1 MPDQP
6 ALIGRYQIDATLGQ
20 GAMGVI
26 YRAHDPEIDRVVA
39 IKLIRADLLN
49 GTEREEYVVRFR
61 REARAA
67 GRCLHPNIV
76 TVYDF
81 ALHDGNPFLVMEF
94 VDGAA
99 LADAMRHTPRFDPA
113 DAVFVTLQVLAA
125 LTAAHATGV
134 VHRDIKPANV
144 MLVGGTLVKV
154 TDFGISRID
163 SAITHS
169 GAVVG
174 TPSYMSPEQ
183 ARGGAIDLR
192 TDLFSAGVMLFEML
206 AGQKPFRGNSFSE
219 LWNVLAGPSPADPAP
234 LHGVTPALVAVVMRS
249 LDKNIEARFATA
261 AAMAEAL
268 RQAITET
275 GISLS
280 DRTIVVPARPPAR
293 AGPVTPTTATP
304 TTATL
309 TTATLTTATQSFDA
323 GTLRLLEQKLTG
335 YIGPIAR
342 QLVQSAVRR
351 GGDARTLCAA
361 LAASIDRPHDRAQF
375 EREATAALARS
386 GETVMTSTGPAGF
399 GITGPGGTTFQLPP
413 EEITRIEAALAFSA
427 GPMARIMVKRAMAKS
442 LSASALW
449 DALAQQIEHPA
460 ERAAFLAKR

>member
-6 ALIGRYQIDATLGQ
+6 VSIGRYRVDATLGR

-39 IKLIRADLLN
+39 IKLIRADLLD
-49 GTEREEYVVRFR
+49 GTEREDYVDRFR

-81 ALHDGNPFLVMEF
+81 ALHDGNPFLAMEF
-94 VDGAA
+94 VDGAT
-99 LADAMRHTPRFDPA
+99 LAHAMRHTPRFDPA
-113 DAVFVTLQVLAA
+113 DAVFVMLQVLAA
-125 LTAAHATGV
+125 LTAAHAMGV

-163 SAITHS
+163 SAVTHS

-183 ARGGAIDLR
+183 ARGGDIDLR

-206 AGQKPFRGNSFSE
+206 AGQKPFRGDSFSA

-268 RQAITET
+268 RQAIAET
-275 GISLS
+275 GISVS
-280 DRTIVVPARPPAR
+280 DRTIVAPARPPVHSPVHPPVHPSTR
-293 AGPVTPTTATP
+293 AGP
-304 TTATL
+304 
-309 TTATLTTATQSFDA
+309 ATLTTATQSFDA

-386 GETVMTSTGPAGF
+386 GATVMGGTGPAGF
-399 GITGPGGTTFQLPP
+399 GMTGPGGTTFQLPP
-413 EEITRIEAALAFSA
+413 EEISRIEAALAFSA

-442 LSASALW
+442 LSALALW
-449 DALAQQIEHPA
+449 DALAQQIEQPA

>member
-94 VDGAA
+94 VDGAT

-249 LDKNIEARFATA
+249 LDKNIEARFANA

-293 AGPVTPTTATP
+293 AGPVMF

-399 GITGPGGTTFQLPP
+399 GITGPGGTTFQLPQ

>member
-94 VDGAA
+94 VDGAT

-293 AGPVTPTTATP
+293 AGPVTPTTAT
-304 TTATL
+304 L

-386 GETVMTSTGPAGF
+386 GETVMTGTGPAGF

>member
-1 MPDQP
+1 
-6 ALIGRYQIDATLGQ
+6 
-20 GAMGVI
+20 
-26 YRAHDPEIDRVVA
+26 
-39 IKLIRADLLN
+39 
-49 GTEREEYVVRFR
+49 
-61 REARAA
+61 
-67 GRCLHPNIV
+67 
-76 TVYDF
+76 
-81 ALHDGNPFLVMEF
+81 
-94 VDGAA
+94 
-99 LADAMRHTPRFDPA
+99 
-113 DAVFVTLQVLAA
+113 
-125 LTAAHATGV
+125 
-134 VHRDIKPANV
+134 
-144 MLVGGTLVKV
+144 
-154 TDFGISRID
+154 
-163 SAITHS
+163 
-169 GAVVG
+169 
-174 TPSYMSPEQ
+174 
-183 ARGGAIDLR
+183 
-192 TDLFSAGVMLFEML
+192 
-206 AGQKPFRGNSFSE
+206 
-219 LWNVLAGPSPADPAP
+219 
-234 LHGVTPALVAVVMRS
+234 
-249 LDKNIEARFATA
+249 LDKNIEARFANA

-293 AGPVTPTTATP
+293 AGPVMF

>member
-49 GTEREEYVVRFR
+49 GTEREEYVERFR

-94 VDGAA
+94 VDGAT

-234 LHGVTPALVAVVMRS
+234 LHGVTPDLVAVVMRS
-249 LDKNIEARFATA
+249 LDKNIEARFANA

-293 AGPVTPTTATP
+293 AGPVMF